1 MDLWICKWTESEI
14 VEEEMTMMLLLK
26 SKPSATVTN
35 VFKEGIGPER
45 SLSLSRLFGG
55 HNLTVQA
62 GSAPLSLIRW

>member
-1 MDLWICKWTESEI
+1 
-14 VEEEMTMMLLLK
+14 MTMMLLLK